1 MSRKLF
7 EGSEQE
13 KAKIV
18 PSYFR
23 VAEDLYPASKKR
35 LQGAD
40 SGLGGSGTLVSLPTL
55 QPMSSL
61 LLS

>member
-40 SGLGGSGTLVSLPTL
+40 YGLGVWL
-55 QPMSSL
+55 
-61 LLS
+61 